1 MKKIISITIPSMAGD
16 GLASDGC
23 PEMGDVPTIAKE
35 MVRIVIVGIFNI
47 YLYKLWNKKINDITE
62 ENFGYWTI

>member
-1 MKKIISITIPSMAGD
+1 MKKSSASPSPAWPGD

-47 YLYKLWNKKINDITE
+47 YLYKLWNKKTSLKKI
-62 ENFGYWTI
+62 FGIGQF